1 MSQHNMTKPCS
12 SGETV
17 HEAVVQGK
25 FMSLSGETFSAI
37 ASRKGSAV
45 AGNCHRDG
53 RGVSR
58 GHSRWRKRALTA

>member
-45 AGNCHRDG
+45 AGNGHRD
-53 RGVSR
+53 
-58 GHSRWRKRALTA
+58 